1 MSIIYLQ
8 LSIVTRRLFWEKAM
22 LKHTTILRNGK
33 ILELLKVEQEET
45 QRAIT

>member
-8 LSIVTRRLFWEKAM
+8 LSIVIRRLFWEIAM
-22 LKHTTILRNGK
+22 LKTYDK
-33 ILELLKVEQEET
+33 ILELLKVEQKET